1 MWDLDFVLMFAKE
14 RSKRVK
20 MTQREENYFSETRGK
35 SRLCQACAGTHFKPH
50 VLSFNPFS
58 ASMHVALAT
67 ESDFCSLS
75 LIQTLGWLGDL
86 WTRLQVCPFCVSATR
101 KACEPHSVLLT
112 GRSAEQQVKHESPPP
127 QGLLTYV
134 ISCASSTL
142 HF

>member
-20 MTQREENYFSETRGK
+20 MTQREENYFSETGGK
-35 SRLCQACAGTHFKPH
+35 SRLCQACAGTHFKPR

-112 GRSAEQQVKHESPPP
+112 GRSAEQQVKHERPP